1 MDCCGIRQWPPIKLL
16 CRRNAAARLKPQG
29 EPRVL
34 ARLAGVRRRREFKR
48 ADSVPRPLSTAE
60 SGPEVSRRDSGQTG
74 IRPLF
79 LRSAVR
85 CFTTMHFCQNRVRK
99 NMGHRGLKL
108 ILKRSGYYVIL
119 AGH

>member
-48 ADSVPRPLSTAE
+48 ADSAYLGRSQPPKA
-60 SGPEVSRRDSGQTG
+60 D
-74 IRPLF
+74 
-79 LRSAVR
+79 LR
-85 CFTTMHFCQNRVRK
+85 
-99 NMGHRGLKL
+99 
-108 ILKRSGYYVIL
+108 
-119 AGH
+119 